1 MIYYLTYN
9 DTPSGIYSS
18 QVIDVV
24 KFLNTELNANVKL
37 ISFISLRGYF
47 KNRKKIKNELTQS
60 IVLPMFPGVHQWR
73 KNVFLLYLLSMIMK
87 PDAIIARSVLA
98 TQLALKIKKLRKT
111 SKVIYDGRGAISSE
125 WKEYGVITHPK
136 MLKEIHQLEKQAVIL
151 SDFRIAVSEQL
162 VKFWKTEFSYNLQK
176 HVIIPCTVN
185 KVFEELHI
193 SDESIKK
200 SRELLGLK
208 KEDLVFMY
216 SGSIAGWQ
224 SFELLSNFLDHIL
237 AASPSYKVVFLS
249 DFNDC
254 ILALKNKFPGQ
265 IINKKLRPNEVPN
278 YLISGDYGI
287 LIREETITNKV
298 ASPVKFAEYLTCGL
312 KVVISNNLGDYSSF
326 ITENPLLAV
335 DPGYKFQIIPINEKK
350 KIREES
356 IAKFTKRQYRSFYKS
371 VVNN

>member
-1 MIYYLTYN
+1 
-9 DTPSGIYSS
+9 
-18 QVIDVV
+18 
-24 KFLNTELNANVKL
+24 
-37 ISFISLRGYF
+37 
-47 KNRKKIKNELTQS
+47 
-60 IVLPMFPGVHQWR
+60 
-73 KNVFLLYLLSMIMK
+73 
-87 PDAIIARSVLA
+87 
-98 TQLALKIKKLRKT
+98 
-111 SKVIYDGRGAISSE
+111 
-125 WKEYGVITHPK
+125 

-162 VKFWKTEFSYNLQK
+162 VQFWKTEFSYNFQK